1 MLILGIDT
9 SGRQGGIA
17 LLRRSELIAAA
28 PVAGGTF
35 SAELVPQIA
44 ALLAQHGLSKR
55 ELNGIAVISG
65 PGSFTGL
72 RVGLA
77 AVKGLA
83 EILNVPIATVSLLEA
98 MALGAGKTG
107 GISAALD
114 AGRSEYYL
122 GDYLVTGGRAEVIRE
137 ILLPMND
144 FDMAAHGRVVAVC
157 EPGAAELAR
166 ASGAEVIDVFRPG
179 AEAAARL
186 GAQKIARGE
195 TLSVEALDA
204 NYIRRSDAEIFS
216 APRTQHRE

>member
-1 MLILGIDT
+1 MLVLGINT

-17 LLRRSELIAAA
+17 LVHVGRLLSASA
-28 PVAGGTF
+28 VAGGTF
-35 SAELVPQIA
+35 SAELIPQIA
-44 ALLAQHGLSKR
+44 AMLEQHGLSKDH
-55 ELNGIAVISG
+55 LGGIGVISG

-83 EILNVPIATVSLLEA
+83 EILEVPIATVSVLEA
-98 MALGAGKTG
+98 MALSTAKAD

-114 AGRSEYYL
+114 AGRSEYYF
-122 GDYLVTGGRAEVIRE
+122 GDFLVSGGAAESIRE
-137 ILLPMND
+137 LLLPMND

-157 EPGAAELAR
+157 EPSVAELAR
-166 ASGAEVIDVFRPG
+166 ASGAEAVEVPRPG
-179 AEAAARL
+179 AEAAARI
-186 GAQKIARGE
+186 GAEKIGRGE
-195 TLSVEALDA
+195 TVSVEALDA